1 MKMTKSKKRVIGIV
15 GSPRRNGN
23 TELIVNSIIE
33 GAKEAG
39 AIPQKIIL
47 KDLKIAPCRACNS
60 CTKTGSCVHQD
71 DMDNLLTQ
79 MFDSDVWILG
89 TPVYWWGPTAQF
101 KAFLDRWYSV
111 NDRSQ
116 FKGREIILV
125 IPSGGGGE
133 YSYGPTK
140 DMLERVIPYLG
151 MTHVKTIL
159 AAGIGKKG
167 AVENHP
173 GILESAMQTGRDIA
187 NGHP

>member
-1 MKMTKSKKRVIGIV
+1 MTKNEKRIIAIV

-23 TELIVNSIIE
+23 TELIIDSIIE
-33 GAKEAG
+33 GAKYAG
-39 AIPQKIIL
+39 AVSRKVIL
-47 KDLKIAPCRACNS
+47 QDLNIAPCKACNS
-60 CTKTGSCVHQD
+60 CTKTGSCVHKD
-71 DMDNLLTQ
+71 DMNDLLTI

-116 FKGREIILV
+116 FKGKKIILV
-125 IPSGGGGE
+125 IPSGGAGE

-140 DMLERVIPYLG
+140 DMIERVIPYLG
-151 MTHVKTIL
+151 MIHVKTIL
-159 AAGIGKKG
+159 ASGIGKKG

-173 GILESAMQTGRDIA
+173 DILDSARLTGRDVGS
-187 NGHP
+187 GHS